1 MIYTASDGTQI
12 DLASGQIVGQGKS
25 EVVTSKEATQQK
37 LEQYPGG
44 FGRTALDALQQ
55 GSWTLNSALFALPDS
70 VVKAAGR
77 AMGVSEEEIPTFTKF
92 FNRGEVAPKNA
103 VERYARSIGNGIGSA
118 LPVTGVF
125 GALAR
130 TRALTAPLTASSPIT
145 KQIAKET
152 LDFIRNNP
160 KAAVALDLG
169 FGGAFGAA
177 EQAVEEYTE
186 PGTAQDILKA
196 TVPFAAVA
204 GVPLAANK
212 VIDLALK
219 LSPTAFAMRK
229 AREQF
234 EGVPGAIIPKEDVVR
249 AVQETTLNVPFIKGP
264 MNFVGKIYGSYAAK
278 DISKKISQSL
288 DLVGENSTQEQ
299 LRLTNDI
306 LRFAADNGFDGRFTF
321 NLAESTLNPFI
332 REAYNQAIKQGISPD
347 LRKSIAQR
355 NIDRDKAFE
364 ELITKLTPQAQV
376 GLQDALVLDS
386 AQRAKTIDDVLKKI
400 QGLEEA
406 EKDRIKDLFDQED
419 SLANIG
425 QNIRSGIMVGR
436 EALIN
441 RFRAK
446 ADELT
451 ARPFGVRRPLRE
463 EGILEEGIPSLPF
476 YSFANGF
483 MKKYNL
489 DASNRF
495 FAGEVPGPAKAIA
508 SVMRQAQQVDSDQT
522 LERVLTN
529 LIIEKNHPYLQTKMA
544 EREGIIKRGM
554 TPNTLEQD
562 ALIYANKLISLSKD
576 GLSPPGIIR
585 TAGGK
590 EIQTKDLDV
599 QVLAEAKKRIEGSA
613 KEDIRISL
621 PESLDLLA
629 NAQRF
634 RGMMFSKANN
644 DLMLGASSVEADQTR
659 RFGDNVLKD
668 IEDFIFGGKE
678 WKGFSNV
685 PGVSDAKQIYR
696 DNFENGFDKLFPL
709 MISSRTARGEY
720 QMGDAEIAKKAL
732 EKRENLRSLNALFGD
747 SPGYT
752 ANLEKALL
760 LKAEQ
765 AGAFKDG
772 MFDERAF
779 LRFLSNNR
787 NIIGDLPDSVQATLR
802 DQLKLGQA
810 FANQKAALMTEKETL
825 QDLELNKLVK
835 EVIRPDAD
843 PKELV
848 KDALNRPADMRKL
861 VNTVGKDPEKLQSL
875 KRGVWE
881 DMVGKML
888 DPDDPILLADFK
900 RRYGKALNIL
910 YPTQEEQRNLSMIA
924 SLQERILAV
933 ARPTGDRS
941 PFRTFEE
948 KLRERVGAGVGTLES
963 TVRAAAIRIISP
975 VHAGVSI
982 MTRFVARQQQG
993 VAERILLNAL
1003 VDDKYAKEFI
1013 EASSSIDTP
1022 KGFKQASKLAFGS
1035 GVFLP
1040 YILRNIPTTATMVA
1054 EEVSPEEAL
1063 PYSRA
1068 PITSGAPV
1076 APPVAPAPP
1085 PPSTPAPPASATPPR
1100 PVVPRMPEPARR
1112 EPLTPA
1118 QELQQIFRQRG
1129 SVPAPQPNIA
1139 QSPSGRAVPAMPAQA
1154 GVNYQMYPALFP
1166 NDPLAPLIQQR
1177 RP

>member
-1 MIYTASDGTQI
+1 MIYTASDGTQV
-12 DLASGQIVGQGKS
+12 DLTSGQVVGQGKS
-25 EVVTSKEATQQK
+25 EVVTPKEATQQK

-44 FGRTALDALQQ
+44 FGQTALDALQQ
-55 GSWTLNSALFALPDS
+55 GSWTFNSALFALPDS
-70 VVKAAGR
+70 IVKAVGR
-77 AMGVSEEEIPTFTKF
+77 ARGVSEEEIPTFAKF

-103 VERYARSIGNGIGSA
+103 VERYARAIGTGIGSA

-125 GALAR
+125 GALAK

-234 EGVPGAIIPKEDVVR
+234 EGVPGAIIPKEDVTR
-249 AVQETTLNVPFIKGP
+249 AVQETTLNIPFIKGP

-306 LRFAADNGFDGRFTF
+306 LKFAADNGFDGRFTF

-347 LRKSIAQR
+347 LRKSITQR

-463 EGILEEGIPSLPF
+463 EGILEEGVPSLPF

-495 FAGEVPGPAKAIA
+495 FAGEVPAPAKAIA
-508 SVMRQAQQVDSDQT
+508 SVMRKVKDIETGGS
-522 LERVLTN
+522 LERTLAD
-529 LIIEKNHPYLQTKMA
+529 LLLSRQYSRLAKIENPRERAEQAILQA
-544 EREGIIKRGM
+544 DGIIKGRITDKEG
-554 TPNTLEQD
+554 T
-562 ALIYANKLISLSKD
+562 ALLQEATKKIS
-576 GLSPPGIIR
+576 GI
-585 TAGGK
+585 
-590 EIQTKDLDV
+590 
-599 QVLAEAKKRIEGSA
+599 GS
-613 KEDIRISL
+613 EEIRISL

-634 RGMMFSKANN
+634 RGVMFSKANN

-668 IEDFIFGGKE
+668 IEDFIFGGKG

-709 MISSRTARGEY
+709 LISRRTARGEY
-720 QMGDAEIAKKAL
+720 EIGDAEIAKKAL
-732 EKRENLRSLNALFGD
+732 EKRENLRSLNALFGN
-747 SPGYT
+747 SPNYT
-752 ANLEKALL
+752 SNLEKALL

-810 FANQKAALMTEKETL
+810 FANQKAILMAEKETL
-825 QDLELNKLVK
+825 QDMQLDKIVK
-835 EVIRPDAD
+835 EAIRPDAD

-861 VNTVGKDPEKLQSL
+861 VDTVGKDPEKLQSL

-910 YPTQEEQRNLSMIA
+910 YPTQEEQRNLNMIA
-924 SLQERILAV
+924 SLQERILSV

-1085 PPSTPAPPASATPPR
+1085 PPSTPAPPASATPPK